1 MKKLILTL
9 LVSFLTLSSF
19 AGQDN
24 LWLRYTAISPDGTR
38 IAFTYKGD
46 IFVAPVD
53 GGTAFQLTANAAYD
67 TRPVW
72 SNDSQTIAYMSDRE
86 GGFDIYILP
95 SKGGESRRI
104 TFNSARETPFAFTP
118 DDKNVIF
125 GAYIQKPAEN
135 SSYPTGGEVYRVST
149 EGGRPVQL
157 MDNYGGEVSISK
169 DGKTLLYETK
179 NQDNAFRK
187 HHTSSASR
195 DIYAF
200 DITTQ
205 KHTLLFDYKGEDT
218 DPVFN
223 TNDSKIYFLSERNG
237 SNNVFVAPASNPKE
251 VTQVSSFTKHPV
263 RSLSVANNGTL
274 CYNYDG
280 EIYTQKEG
288 AQPQKIQVTINAD
301 YHEALEHIKE
311 RSGGY
316 DASVSPDGTQVV
328 FVFRG
333 NIFVTSTDYETT
345 RQITNTPEGE
355 ANPHFSPDGRSIVY
369 SSERGPFNNIY
380 KASIVRD
387 EEVNFANATLIKEE
401 MLFPEDA
408 SERSRPQIAPDG
420 KKLSFVL
427 DRKQLWVSDL
437 DGKNASQI
445 TDGTTHPDFEDRLAY
460 SWSPD
465 SKWLAIEHCPYVR
478 NPYCDVAI
486 VNIATKEIIN
496 LTESAYFHSSPR
508 WVMDGNAILHISD
521 RYGLRSHASWGAEDD
536 VMITFL
542 NKKAY
547 DDYKRSKEDIDLAK
561 AAKKEGPKEVQ
572 TDKKDKKGKKEEAK
586 EPNTDI
592 VVEREGLRDRT
603 IRLTSTSS
611 SISAAALNKDGQA
624 LYYIGDYQEG
634 RGLWKVDLKDGSTK
648 MLQKV
653 QYATIDTDKEIENLF
668 LFGYD
673 FYKFNLGS
681 GDKDAIDYIVEMD
694 LDKAKE
700 REYMF
705 KRVGIQESKM
715 FYNVSMHGVD
725 WATLTKEY
733 SRFLP
738 HINNNYDFAE
748 MLSELLGELNA
759 SHTGSGYRSPNSP
772 IPTASLGL
780 LFDTQFNGDG
790 LKVSEIIAGSPFDNS
805 TTKLKAGNVITAIN
819 GTKIAAG
826 QSYDKLIE
834 GVNGKKTLITFNSG
848 KKSIDEVIYPISK
861 SKEND
866 LLYDRWVK
874 ERERI
879 VDSLSG
885 GKLGYVHIDGM
896 GDTEFRKAYA
906 AALGKY
912 NQRDGIVIDIRFNR
926 GGRLHEDIEILF
938 SGEQYLMQEVRG
950 IDYCTM
956 PSRRSTKPTVMVVN
970 QACYSNAHGTPWVYR
985 YKKMG
990 KIVGM
995 PVAGTMTS
1003 VEWEDLQ
1010 DETLYFGIPEMG
1022 YRTADGIYLE
1032 NFELQPDIKVENTPE
1047 SLAEGKDLQLE
1058 AAVKSLL
1065 ESTNK

>member
-9 LVSFLTLSSF
+9 LVSFLALTSF
-19 AGQDN
+19 AESDN
-24 LWLRYTAISPDGTR
+24 LWLRYTAISPDGAQ

-46 IFVAPVD
+46 IFVAPVN

-72 SNDSQTIAYMSDRE
+72 SNDSRTIAYMSDRE
-86 GGFDIYILP
+86 GGFDIFTIP

-118 DDKNVIF
+118 DDKNIIF

-135 SSYPTGGEVYRVST
+135 SSYPTGGEVYMVST
-149 EGGRPVQL
+149 EGGRPMQL
-157 MDNYGGEVSISK
+157 MDNYGGEVSVSK
-169 DGKTLLYETK
+169 DGQTLLYETK

-195 DIYAF
+195 DIYSYN
-200 DITTQ
+200 TETK

-218 DPVFN
+218 DPIFN
-223 TNDSKIYFLSERNG
+223 VDNSKTYFLSERTG
-237 SNNVFVAPASNPKE
+237 SNNVFAAPANNPKE
-251 VTQVSSFTKHPV
+251 VTQVSFFTKHPV
-263 RSLSVANNGTL
+263 RTLSVANDGTL
-274 CYNYDG
+274 CYSYDG
-280 EIYTQKEG
+280 DIYTQKEG
-288 AQPQKIQVTINAD
+288 AEPQKVKVVINAD
-301 YHEALEHIKE
+301 YHEALEHLKE
-311 RSGGY
+311 NSGGY
-316 DASVSPDGTQVV
+316 DASVSSDGKQVV

-345 RQITNTPEGE
+345 RQITNTAAAESY
-355 ANPHFSPDGRSIVY
+355 PHFSPDGRSIVY
-369 SSERGPFNNIY
+369 SSERGAFNNIY

-387 EEVNFANATLIKEE
+387 EEVNFPNATLIKEE
-401 MLFPEDA
+401 MLFPEDS

-420 KKLSFVL
+420 KKLSYVL

-437 DGKNASQI
+437 NGKNARQV
-445 TDGTTHPDFEDRLAY
+445 TDGKTHPDFEDRLTY
-460 SWSPD
+460 NWSPD

-486 VNIATKEIIN
+486 VNIDTKEIIN
-496 LTESAYFHSSPR
+496 LTESGYFHSSPR
-508 WVMDGNAILHISD
+508 WVMGGNAILHISD
-521 RYGLRSHASWGAEDD
+521 RYGMRSHASWGSEDD

-547 DDYKRSKEDIDLAK
+547 DDYKLSKEDMDLAK
-561 AAKKEGPKEVQ
+561 EVKKEEPKE
-572 TDKKDKKGKKEEAK
+572 TKNDKKGKKEEVK
-586 EPNTDI
+586 EPSMDI
-592 VVEREGLRDRT
+592 VVERAGLRDRT
-603 IRLTSTSS
+603 IRLTSQSS
-611 SISAAALNKDGQA
+611 VISAAAINKDGQT
-624 LYYIGDYQEG
+624 LYYIGDFQEG
-634 RGLWKVDLKDGSTK
+634 RALWKMDLKDGSTK
-648 MLQKV
+648 MLQQV

-668 LFGYD
+668 LFGRD

-681 GDKDAIDYIVEMD
+681 GDKDAIDYIAEMD
-694 LDKAKE
+694 LDKVKE

-715 FYNVSMHGVD
+715 FYNTSMHGVD
-725 WATLTKEY
+725 WAALTNEY

-738 HINNNYDFAE
+738 YINNNYDFAE

-759 SHTGSGYRSPNSP
+759 SHTGSGYRSPNAP

-780 LFDTQFNGDG
+780 LYDVRFNGDG
-790 LKVSEIIAGSPFDNS
+790 LKVGEIIAGSPFDNS
-805 TTKLKAGNVITAIN
+805 TSKLKEGDIITSIN
-819 GTKIAAG
+819 GTKILAG
-826 QSYDKLIE
+826 QSYDKLLE
-834 GVNGKKTLITFNSG
+834 GIDGKKTLITFSSG
-848 KKSIDEVIYPISK
+848 KSNLDEVVYPISK
-861 SKEND
+861 TKESN
-866 LLYDRWVK
+866 LLYNRWVK

-885 GKLGYVHIDGM
+885 GRLGYVHIDGM
-896 GDTEFRKAYA
+896 DDSEFRKAYSA
-906 AALGKY
+906 VLGKY
-912 NQRDGIVIDIRFNR
+912 NQKEGIVIDIRFNR

-950 IDYCTM
+950 IDYCAM
-956 PSRRSTKPTVMVVN
+956 PSRRSTKPSVMVVN

-990 KIVGM
+990 KIIGM

-1032 NFELQPDIKVENTPE
+1032 NFELEPDVKVENTPE
-1047 SLAEGKDLQLE
+1047 SLAEGRDLQLE
-1058 AAVKSLL
+1058 TAVKSLL
-1065 ESTNK
+1065 KTLDN